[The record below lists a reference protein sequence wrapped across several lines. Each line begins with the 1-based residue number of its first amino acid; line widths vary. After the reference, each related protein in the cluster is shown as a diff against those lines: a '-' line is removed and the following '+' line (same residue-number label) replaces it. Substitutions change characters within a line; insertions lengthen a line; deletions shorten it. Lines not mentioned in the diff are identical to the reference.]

1 MSSSLNKI
9 ESFQKRAPRFLY
21 KNYSIPYE
29 GLIEKSGKVKMSA
42 NRLKNLCVEIC
53 KTINKLNPKFINNIF
68 KVEENKRLGSK
79 RAIQIKSWNSWMEP
93 GYF

>member
-1 MSSSLNKI
+1 M
-9 ESFQKRAPRFLY
+9 
-21 KNYSIPYE
+21 PYE

-79 RAIQIKSWNSWMEP
+79 RAIQIKS
-93 GYF
+93 